1 MRACP
6 LGDVK
11 TWWVNKKDDISLL
24 LLSFLGF
31 QMLFQVHLKVCL
43 YLLALSWRLRLLPFP
58 SDEIK
63 RENSSRSVII
73 SFHLIAFVHPSN
85 ILARPFTTEPK
96 HSITWQKKQRNSE
109 QNEERLSDALNSRKF
124 DKWKKEHNEKSPES
138 VFDIYKI
145 FYSAMFVES
154 SQPDADPLS
163 VSLYSS
169 SSVLCTYH
177 AVRVDWVSLG
187 NEREKKEVWKICSL
201 WLRLILIDQNCALM
215 LLLAM
220 NSALQCYV
228 VFSFLFSWLEIS
240 LRTA

>member
-11 TWWVNKKDDISLL
+11 TWWVKDDISL

-31 QMLFQVHLKVCL
+31 QMFFQVHLKVCL

-73 SFHLIAFVHPSN
+73 SFHLIAFVHPTN
-85 ILARPFTTEPK
+85 ILARPFTEPK
-96 HSITWQKKQRNSE
+96 HSITWQKKSWRTQHRTKSDWAMLWIAVNLISE
-109 QNEERLSDALNSRKF
+109 KTNIMKNLPRVLSTFIRFFTLRCL
-124 DKWKKEHNEKSPES
+124 
-138 VFDIYKI
+138 
-145 FYSAMFVES
+145 VES

-169 SSVLCTYH
+169 MLRTYD
-177 AVRVDWVSLG
+177 AVDWVS
-187 NEREKKEVWKICSL
+187 
-201 WLRLILIDQNCALM
+201 
-215 LLLAM
+215 
-220 NSALQCYV
+220 
-228 VFSFLFSWLEIS
+228 
-240 LRTA
+240 